1 MNRLRNT
8 RKPGCSRTDAATAC
22 MPSKGWPTRGNKVR
36 FPRMAGNGFLRPL
49 YNKFRNTQ
57 DFGYRAIRFLRR
69 SGVCYIVPVSLGQS
83 GGIRRAQ
90 ALTERSP
97 EG

>member
-22 MPSKGWPTRGNKVR
+22 IPSKGWPTRGNKVR

-49 YNKFRNTQ
+49 YNKFRNTRN
-57 DFGYRAIRFLRR
+57 FGYRAIRFFC
-69 SGVCYIVPVSLGQS
+69 SVPWSVIPFLFPWV
-83 GGIRRAQ
+83 
-90 ALTERSP
+90 SP
-97 EG
+97 EKSAGRKP